1 MKSAPPLWNGGLA
14 DRRKQASGDPG
25 RGCDERLARNGQAH
39 NSGSPFGLCP
49 LTLAT
54 IAAAGLQ

>member
-1 MKSAPPLWNGGLA
+1 MNFLAPLWSGGLA

-25 RGCDERLARNGQAH
+25 REGGSERSRNGARI
-39 NSGSPFGLCP
+39 STGSPLGL
-49 LTLAT
+49 LELRL